1 MKILIIKKL
10 QSNFL
15 GKICTIL
22 TKPIAQRDFS
32 DHQFADFFTGV
43 IDEIDDDGI
52 FTTHT
57 LTGCKNFYKMSEVI
71 GIIEEQVLNDEDPK
85 HQKIITELKEKQ
97 GKKNDKDND
106 DNDDNGDTNNQK
118 FIDIDDLSG
127 LTGFDK
133 EEET

>member
-22 TKPIAQRDFS
+22 TKPIAKRDFS

-57 LTGCKNFYKMSEVI
+57 LTGCKNFYRMSEVI

-97 GKKNDKDND
+97 GKKDDKDND
-106 DNDDNGDTNNQK
+106 NDDTNKQK

>member
-22 TKPIAQRDFS
+22 TKPIAKQDFS

-57 LTGCKNFYKMSEVI
+57 LTGCKNFYRMSEVI

-97 GKKNDKDND
+97 SKKDDKDND
-106 DNDDNGDTNNQK
+106 NDDTNKQK

>member
-1 MKILIIKKL
+1 MKILTIKKL

-22 TKPIAQRDFS
+22 TKPTAKPDFS

-57 LTGCKNFYKMSEVI
+57 LTGCKNFYKMSEIV
-71 GIIEEQVLNDEDPK
+71 GIIEEQVLDESDPR
-85 HQKIITELKEKQ
+85 HQKIITEMKEKKEKQ
-97 GKKNDKDND
+97 DNQDND
-106 DNDDNGDTNNQK
+106 DTNDPK
-118 FIDIDDLSG
+118 FIDIDDLSS
-127 LTGFDK
+127 LTGVDK